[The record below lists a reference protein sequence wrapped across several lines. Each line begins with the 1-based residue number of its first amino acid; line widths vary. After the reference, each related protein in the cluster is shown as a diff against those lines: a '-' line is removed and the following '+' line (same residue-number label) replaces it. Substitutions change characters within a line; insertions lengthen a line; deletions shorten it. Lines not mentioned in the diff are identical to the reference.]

1 MFISLL
7 FGDDMLM
14 AKKYIVENNIAKAL
28 PYLENHVLHLIL
40 KRALDWAY
48 YTFMGMKRLWI

>member
-1 MFISLL
+1 
-7 FGDDMLM
+7 MLM